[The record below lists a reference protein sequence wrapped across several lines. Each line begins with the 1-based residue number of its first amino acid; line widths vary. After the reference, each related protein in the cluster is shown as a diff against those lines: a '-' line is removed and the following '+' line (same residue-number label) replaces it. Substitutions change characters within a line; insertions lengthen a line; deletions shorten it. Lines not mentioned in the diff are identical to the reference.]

1 MFGIICLIRVKYMD
15 VAEPLAKKG
24 KERRG
29 FTLVHNIHNFN
40 TDGKTKKRKSTAA
53 TMDLDFRVKTSRRF
67 TPGINKYF
75 SVTYVKFSEKELWKN
90 RLKNLCW
97 SMQYVD
103 VCGAICLST

>member
-1 MFGIICLIRVKYMD
+1 MSIIYTISTPMS
-15 VAEPLAKKG
+15 
-24 KERRG
+24 
-29 FTLVHNIHNFN
+29 I
-40 TDGKTKKRKSTAA
+40 KKRKSTAA

-67 TPGINKYF
+67 TPGINIYF